1 MDLIPQEEK
10 SSVNKKTIFIGVG
23 ILVLVAVAALLIFG
37 NKNAPPTGGANNG
50 GGNATGTTD
59 GEQVTKTY
67 APISGDVNIPDVNSQ
82 VDSGVANPTE
92 VKQVGT
98 NNISERDFS
107 IVLDKDAATPQ
118 KVIVKL
124 LDIVTINF
132 SAIDKTYDMTQPDNG
147 LSWTVP
153 KGGAKSLQFQG
164 STPGQFTF
172 YCVSCG
178 GPDKGPVGYIVVVP
192 K

>member
-1 MDLIPQEEK
+1 M
-10 SSVNKKTIFIGVG
+10 
-23 ILVLVAVAALLIFG
+23 
-37 NKNAPPTGGANNG
+37 
-50 GGNATGTTD
+50 
-59 GEQVTKTY
+59 
-67 APISGDVNIPDVNSQ
+67 
-82 VDSGVANPTE
+82 
-92 VKQVGT
+92 
-98 NNISERDFS
+98 
-107 IVLDKDAATPQ
+107 VLDKDAVSPQ

-132 SAIDKTYDMTQPDNG
+132 SAVDKSYDMTQPDNG

-153 KGGAKSLQFQG
+153 KGGSKNLQFQG